1 MPAPLKD
8 NAMNRKACLPILTA
22 TIVSAMVLSCAAA
35 LASKNPQALK
45 LEGDIAGAHDPSM
58 IREGGT
64 YYVFT
69 TGKAPGGGQ
78 MAIRCSSDL
87 TQWRFCGQVFDAVPA
102 WIKQRSPGTRDLW
115 APDISYAR
123 GEYRLYYA
131 YSLWLGPGGESIL
144 LRQHE
149 LDLIVFHAY
158 DHVTGKPSL
167 QISTIAWKDGW
178 PSAALL
184 DR

>member
-1 MPAPLKD
+1 M
-8 NAMNRKACLPILTA
+8 
-22 TIVSAMVLSCAAA
+22 A
-35 LASKNPQALK
+35 LL
-45 LEGDIAGAHDPSM
+45 
-58 IREGGT
+58 
-64 YYVFT
+64 
-69 TGKAPGGGQ
+69 
-78 MAIRCSSDL
+78 
-87 TQWRFCGQVFDAVPA
+87 
-102 WIKQRSPGTRDLW
+102 RSPGTRDLW